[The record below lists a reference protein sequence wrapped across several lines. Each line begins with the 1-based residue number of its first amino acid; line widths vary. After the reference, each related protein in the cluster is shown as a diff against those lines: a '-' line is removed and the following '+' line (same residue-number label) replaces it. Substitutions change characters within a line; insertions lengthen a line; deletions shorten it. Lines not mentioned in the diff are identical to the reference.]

1 MTSIQWFP
9 GHMHKAR
16 VQIKETLPK
25 VNLVIE
31 VLDARIPYSSENP
44 MLAELRGNKPCLKL
58 LNKSDLADPERTTE
72 WQDYLEREQGVR
84 ARSVTSGQP
93 AQIRRLAEVC
103 EQMLP
108 ERKAAGKS
116 ITAMIVG
123 IPNVGKSTII
133 NKLAGKS
140 VAKTGNEPAITRQ
153 QQTVRI
159 GDSILLLDTPGV
171 LWPNVTNP
179 QSGYRLAATG
189 AVRDTAMDYA
199 DVGYFAAAY
208 MLQHYTEPLI
218 ERYGLEELPESNAE
232 LIEAIGRKRGCLN
245 KRNIVDIDRAS
256 RIFLNELRSGMLGRV
271 TFETPEVMERE
282 RVEVAAA
289 IADKEAKKKTK
300 KAERKAQFQGKAKVD
315 SPPLTIS
322 SAVALHISALFVAR
336 SCPRSTD

>member
-1 MTSIQWFP
+1 MTNIQWFP

-25 VNLVIE
+25 VQLVIE
-31 VLDARIPYSSENP
+31 ILDARIPYSSENP
-44 MLAELRGNKPCLKL
+44 MLAELRGEKPCLKL
-58 LNKSDLADPERTTE
+58 LNKSDLADPIRTAE
-72 WQDYLEREQGVR
+72 WQEYLEKQQGVSAR
-84 ARSVTSGQP
+84 AVTANQP
-93 AQIRRLAEVC
+93 AQIRRLADVC
-103 EQMLP
+103 KQMLP
-108 ERKAAGKS
+108 ERAAAGKA

-123 IPNVGKSTII
+123 IPNVGKSTLI

-153 QQTVRI
+153 QQQVRI
-159 GDSILLLDTPGV
+159 GDALYLLDTPGV
-171 LWPNVTNP
+171 LWPNVSNA

-199 DVGYFAAAY
+199 DVGYFAAEY
-208 MLQHYTEPLI
+208 MLAHYPAPMV
-218 ERYGLEELPESNAE
+218 ERYSLDELEEMPANNAE

-256 RIFLNELRSGMLGRV
+256 RIFLNELRTGMLGPV

-289 IADKEAKKKTK
+289 MAEKEARKKTK
-300 KAERKAQFQGKAKVD
+300 KADRKARFKSRQKSQ
-315 SPPLTIS
+315 
-322 SAVALHISALFVAR
+322 R
-336 SCPRSTD
+336 

>member
-1 MTSIQWFP
+1 MVVGSDSVLFDQFRRLTMTHIQWFP

-25 VNLVIE
+25 VQLVIE
-31 VLDARIPYSSENP
+31 ILDARIPYSSENP

-58 LNKSDLADPERTTE
+58 LNKSDLADPDRTAA
-72 WQDYLEREQGVR
+72 WQAYLEQQHGVSAR
-84 ARSVTSGQP
+84 AVTSSQP
-93 AQIRRLAEVC
+93 AQIRRLADVC
-103 EQMLP
+103 RQMLP
-108 ERKAAGKS
+108 ERVEAGKA

-123 IPNVGKSTII
+123 IPNVGKSTLI

-159 GDSILLLDTPGV
+159 GDSLFLLDTPGV

-199 DVGYFAAAY
+199 DVGYFAAEY
-208 MLQHYTEPLI
+208 MLEHYPAPLVD
-218 ERYGLEELPESNAE
+218 RYSLEEMPTNNAE

-256 RIFLNELRSGMLGRV
+256 RIFLNELRTGMLGPV

-282 RVEVAAA
+282 RIEVAAA
-289 IADKEAKKKTK
+289 IAEKESKKKTK
-300 KAERKAQFQGKAKVD
+300 KADRKARFRQRQK
-315 SPPLTIS
+315 SN
-322 SAVALHISALFVAR
+322 R
-336 SCPRSTD
+336 